1 MAHQR
6 NTPGLPRAAVGV
18 DVVERPQRS
27 TEAVEAGDC
36 CVDVAVADLA
46 GRQDGVVGR
55 GQLAALGMT
64 PGQVRHRL
72 RTGRLHRVFR
82 GVYAVGHEAIG
93 DLGRVRAALMAA
105 GPTAVA
111 SHRTAAE
118 LHRLTPVMPRQ
129 VEVTVTRAGP
139 RSRGGLTIHR
149 TTRPPTITTARGLPV
164 TAPSRTLADL
174 AAELSADAFESLCAE
189 ALVRHLVS
197 ARDLDALAPDA
208 APTRSELE
216 RRFRRLVRDAG
227 LPPPEVNPQHGATL
241 PDFRWPG
248 ERVIVETDGWAAH
261 QGRAAF
267 ERDRARDADRTG
279 DGWAVL
285 RFTARQVDDRP
296 AWVVARLAATLST
309 SGRARCAPA
318 AAPRG

>member
-1 MAHQR
+1 
-6 NTPGLPRAAVGV
+6 
-18 DVVERPQRS
+18 
-27 TEAVEAGDC
+27 
-36 CVDVAVADLA
+36 
-46 GRQDGVVGR
+46 
-55 GQLAALGMT
+55 MT

-72 RTGRLHRVFR
+72 RTGRLHGVFR

-93 DLGRVRAALMAA
+93 DVGRVRAALMAA

-111 SHRTAAE
+111 SHRTAAA

-129 VEVTVTRAGP
+129 IEVTVTRAGP
-139 RSRGGLTIHR
+139 RSRRGLTIHR

-164 TAPSRTLADL
+164 TAPLRTLADL
-174 AAELSADAFESLCAE
+174 APDISAEAFEAMCAE
-189 ALVRHLVS
+189 ALVRHLVT

-279 DGWAVL
+279 EGWAVL

-309 SGRARCAPA
+309 SGRARSAPA

>member
-1 MAHQR
+1 
-6 NTPGLPRAAVGV
+6 
-18 DVVERPQRS
+18 
-27 TEAVEAGDC
+27 
-36 CVDVAVADLA
+36 
-46 GRQDGVVGR
+46 
-55 GQLAALGMT
+55 MT

-72 RTGRLHRVFR
+72 GTGRLHCIFR
-82 GVYAVGHEAIG
+82 GVYAVGHTALT
-93 DLGRVRAALMAA
+93 DVGRVRAALMVA
-105 GPTAVA
+105 GPTAAA
-111 SHRTAAE
+111 SHRTAAA
-118 LHRLTPVMPRQ
+118 LHRLIPLMPHTLD
-129 VEVTVTRAGP
+129 VTVTRAGP
-139 RSRGGLTIHR
+139 RSRPGLTIHR
-149 TTRPPTITTARGLPV
+149 TTRPPAMTRVSGLPV
-164 TAPSRTLADL
+164 TAPLRTLADL
-174 AAELSADAFESLCAE
+174 APDLSADAFEALSAE
-189 ALVRHLVS
+189 ALVRRLVT

-261 QGRAAF
+261 QSRAAF

-309 SGRARCAPA
+309 SGRARSAPA
-318 AAPRG
+318 AAPTG